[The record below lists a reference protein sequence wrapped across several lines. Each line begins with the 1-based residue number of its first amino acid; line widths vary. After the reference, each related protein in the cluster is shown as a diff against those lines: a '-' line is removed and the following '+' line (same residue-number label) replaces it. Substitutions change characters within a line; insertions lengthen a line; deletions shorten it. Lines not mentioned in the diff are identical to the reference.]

1 MSTLIILLAQTK
13 GVAIIEILSLLLV
26 AAIIGYITSWLYH
39 KSIYVKNMK
48 AIESE
53 KDELKNQICKLDTDH
68 SNLDK
73 SLNDKEIEIEILKR
87 RFMRLKH
94 FMQRLFLKQKMKPWF
109 ILLSVSTYLII
120 KVLEQP
126 MRQKRM
132 T

>member
-53 KDELKNQICKLDTDH
+53 KDELKNQIA
-68 SNLDK
+68 NLTAENNN
-73 SLNDKEIEIEILKR
+73 LIKEVHALKA
-87 RFMRLKH
+87 LHAETVPEEK
-94 FMQRLFLKQKMKPWF
+94 
-109 ILLSVSTYLII
+109 
-120 KVLEQP
+120 
-126 MRQKRM
+126 
-132 T
+132 